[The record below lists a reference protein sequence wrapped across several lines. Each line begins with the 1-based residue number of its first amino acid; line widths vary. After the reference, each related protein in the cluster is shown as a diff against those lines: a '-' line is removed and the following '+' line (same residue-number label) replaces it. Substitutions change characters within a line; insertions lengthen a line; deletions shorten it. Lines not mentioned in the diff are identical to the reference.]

1 MTHKLLILALLLLAG
16 SVLVFAGNEGIMGVG
31 KINTV
36 TFNQPMKVGTS
47 VLPEGTYRVVHVM
60 EAENH
65 IMVFTSKDKRVP
77 EVRVR
82 CKMENLPARAI
93 QGSILY
99 ERDASGVA
107 VLNRLVFRG
116 DTYSHNF

>member
-1 MTHKLLILALLLLAG
+1 MRKALILGMLLLAG
-16 SVLVFAGNEGIMGVG
+16 SVLLFAGNEATMGVG
-31 KINTV
+31 KINSV
-36 TFNQPMKVGTS
+36 TFSQPMKIGTS
-47 VLPEGTYRVVHVM
+47 VLPQGTYQVKHVM
-60 EAENH
+60 EGENH
-65 IMVFTSKDKRVP
+65 IMVFTGKTKGVP

-82 CKMENLPARAI
+82 CKMENLPARAS